1 MRTVSLAVVASL
13 LGILAVLAQDRP
25 PVKVETASAG
35 PVEFLPRPTEAEKQV
50 QEALETVVDA
60 SFAEVPIGEAVSK
73 LSADH
78 KVNVVL
84 DLGALKTLN
93 VQQPVTVNLDVQKI
107 KLRSV
112 LNLVCRES
120 GLAWIVEDEVIK
132 VTTAQAADSRLV
144 TRTYPVADLVSTPDD
159 LKSLK
164 TAVEKTGTAAG
175 WDVLGGEASAVT
187 LDSARSLI
195 VTQSWSGHQQV
206 LNLLRMLRE
215 AKGLTEAAGTP

>member
-25 PVKVETASAG
+25 PVKSESSAG
-35 PVEFLPRPTEAEKQV
+35 PVEYLPRPTEAEKQV
-50 QEALETVVDA
+50 QAALETVVDA
-60 SFAEVPIGEAVSK
+60 DFSEVPISDAVSK

-93 VQQPVTVNLDVQKI
+93 VQQPVLVNLSVQKI
-107 KLRSV
+107 QLRSV
-112 LNLVCRES
+112 LNLVCREN

-132 VTTAQAADSRLV
+132 ITTAQAADSRLV
-144 TRTYPVADLVSTPDD
+144 TRTYPVADLIGSPED

-164 TAVEKTGTAAG
+164 TAVEKTATAAA
-175 WDVLGGEASAVT
+175 WDVLGGQASAAT
-187 LDSARSLI
+187 LDSAKSLI
-195 VTQSWSGHQQV
+195 VTQTWSGHQQV

-215 AKGLTEAAGTP
+215 AKELAEPAGTP